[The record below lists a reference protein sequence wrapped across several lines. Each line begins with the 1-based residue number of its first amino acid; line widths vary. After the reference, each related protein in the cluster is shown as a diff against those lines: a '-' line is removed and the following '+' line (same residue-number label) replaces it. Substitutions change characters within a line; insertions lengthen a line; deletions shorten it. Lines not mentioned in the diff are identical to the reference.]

1 MARTHMRRAAVLF
14 GMIGSLS
21 AGFWNGHGHGFK
33 STAHAGEY
41 SNAHREAPRFEP
53 PLHMPPTSDYLQEG
67 PAKKSGTA
75 RTGSSFDSAALFH
88 DVPGHDA
95 SNNRD
100 AHVFQEDIEEA
111 IEIPQAIEE
120 RLLSSQPVD
129 PELNDLTGCDLTDKL
144 CISSG
149 SANRGR
155 LINGIS
161 FPEMSGIQIRAGK
174 GAIYGTPETIAAIRY
189 AVTQVQKNFPETPNL
204 VLGDISRMNGG
215 RFSPHVSH
223 QSGRDVDLGFYH
235 TVPVQEFISA
245 NSANLDLPR
254 TWTLLEALMED
265 HKVEYIFVDSY
276 VQSLLYRYVKY
287 ELQAPQAYLEQ
298 VFSYGGS
305 RRAIIRH
312 APGHRNHIHAR
323 FWSPIAV
330 AAGMGLDLRPAATE
344 SFDYVALDSFKRGA
358 YVPRDQFERADWSQ
372 EPLEADDAADQEAV
386 ATTVT
391 WKKTRVT
398 HRVRSGDTLSSVAR
412 RYHVDTDDVARWNRM
427 STRSILRSGQR
438 LVIEQRVKVEVPV
451 AVPEAVVTR
460 AAAASS
466 ANGAEPRA
474 GQLGT
479 AALETLRDHT
489 TERATPEQGEVV
501 TTAAREDR
509 SNTAEEASTVLDV
522 MYVSQD
528 DVQAAF
534 KRTAASASDV
544 PAESDGQSVVATVQ
558 SASTGQSA
566 GSGQVGGASQSA
578 GAGTR
583 GGDTSLN
590 SFSHI
595 PSQLE
600 ASVVIAAQGDA
611 LRDETAAPS
620 ATGSKA
626 AARARAASERS
637 AKASTRTVQR
647 FTYARVGQGDN
658 LWKLARAHDTTVD
671 ALLKLN
677 GLSRNATL
685 KPGQSL
691 KVKGWEE
698 QVPASTGSA
707 RRGR

>member
-21 AGFWNGHGHGFK
+21 AGFWNGHGYGFK
-33 STAHAGEY
+33 STVHAGEY
-41 SNAHREAPRFEP
+41 SNPHREAPRFEP
-53 PLHMPPTSDYLQEG
+53 PLHMPPTSDYLEDS
-67 PAKKSGTA
+67 PARKPEQA
-75 RTGSSFDSAALFH
+75 RAGSSFDSAAFFH
-88 DVPGHDA
+88 DVPGRDA
-95 SNNRD
+95 SNHD
-100 AHVFQEDIEEA
+100 AHVFQEDIEES
-111 IEIPQAIEE
+111 IEVPQAIEE

-161 FPEMSGIQIRAGK
+161 FPEMSGVQIRAGK

-189 AVTQVQKNFPETPNL
+189 AVAQVQKNFPETANL

-245 NSANLDLPR
+245 NSANLDLAR

-330 AAGMGLDLRPAATE
+330 AAGMGLDLRPAAAE

-358 YVPRDQFERADWSQ
+358 YIPRDQFERADWSH
-372 EPLEADDAADQEAV
+372 EPVDAEDLGEQEAV

-398 HRVRSGDTLSSVAR
+398 HRVRSGESLSSVAQ
-412 RYHVDTDDVARWNRM
+412 RYHVDTDDVARLNRI
-427 STRSILRSGQR
+427 STRSLLRAGQR
-438 LVIEQRVKVEVPV
+438 LVIEQKVKVEVP
-451 AVPEAVVTR
+451 AAAPEAVATR
-460 AAAASS
+460 STAGASLS
-466 ANGAEPRA
+466 SPERRDAMA
-474 GQLGT
+474 T
-479 AALETLRDHT
+479 AAKEDHSS
-489 TERATPEQGEVV
+489 
-501 TTAAREDR
+501 TAD
-509 SNTAEEASTVLDV
+509 EASTVLDV

-534 KRTAASASDV
+534 NRTASPKADARTGTDV
-544 PAESDGQSVVATVQ
+544 PVEPTV
-558 SASTGQSA
+558 ASTE
-566 GSGQVGGASQSA
+566 
-578 GAGTR
+578 GAGKAIKGT
-583 GGDTSLN
+583 DAALD

-600 ASVVIAAQGDA
+600 ASVVLAAQVDA
-611 LRDETAAPS
+611 TRDDAAADS
-620 ATGSKA
+620 AKGSRA

-637 AKASTRTVQR
+637 AKAGNRTVQR
-647 FTYARVGQGDN
+647 FTYARIGQGDN